1 MPKLEGNTR
10 FAWQL
15 RQKILEARQI
25 AAQERRQLK
34 QDGAQLAGAVQRAE
48 RGEKARGPLLGIF
61 QPLDVCDVLVR
72 LHGKLETLG
81 RGSDPAR
88 QQFLRGEAAKRVI
101 QFD

>member
-34 QDGAQLAGAVQRAE
+34 QHRAQLAGAVQRAE
-48 RGEKARGPLLGIF
+48 GREKARGPLLGIF
-61 QPLDVCDVLVR
+61 QPLDVCDVLMR
-72 LHGKLETLG
+72 LYGKFEARR

-88 QQFLRGEAAKRVI
+88 QQFFRRESAKCVV
-101 QFD
+101 